1 MFLSSQLLHRNNIMK
16 RSVEND
22 GVEGDGGASPPRAAP
37 RLSAFASEL
46 RSTVHVETLSDASE
60 MSATLT
66 DLMNE
71 GEPEVI
77 HDTLVVEDVN
87 GDTESSAMPS
97 LATDSRAGSNVFVP
111 EVIHDTLSQ
120 PDHVEPYAEENRHDD
135 DPPDHVEPYAEETVT
150 EESFYD
156 EKVSLVAPLQ
166 ECVTLANSWIISL
179 EGKYKAELRTAIE
192 DWATTSV
199 LLLSELDDD
208 HPGPFMP
215 PKNTRTQGYWKG
227 KLDNLKSVVREQL
240 REFSEFRD
248 LMQASRGGGRHL

>member
-16 RSVEND
+16 SSVEND
-22 GVEGDGGASPPRAAP
+22 GVEGDGGASPPRAA

-46 RSTVHVETLSDASE
+46 RSNVHVETLSDASE

-87 GDTESSAMPS
+87 GDTESSTMPN
-97 LATDSRAGSNVFVP
+97 LATDSRAGSDVFVP
-111 EVIHDTLSQ
+111 IATPLDELSL
-120 PDHVEPYAEENRHDD
+120 PDHVAPYAEENRHDY
-135 DPPDHVEPYAEETVT
+135 DPIDSSTPDEDAMVT

-166 ECVTLANSWIISL
+166 ECVTLANSWIITL
-179 EGKYKAELRTAIE
+179 EGKYQTELRTAIE

-208 HPGPFMP
+208 HPGLFMP
-215 PKNTRTQGYWKG
+215 PKPPGPRPDAGIAG
-227 KLDNLKSVVREQL
+227 RG
-240 REFSEFRD
+240 
-248 LMQASRGGGRHL
+248 GGGRHH